1 MSGPSPFISKLFTLF
16 FNMDKAVGA
25 DFERG
30 LAKLAAT
37 TKR

>member
-1 MSGPSPFISKLFTLF
+1 MSGPSPFITKLFTLF
-16 FNMDKAVGA
+16 VNMDKTVGA